1 MKEKVKEL
9 LILILTAA
17 FVLGFAVWRICKP
30 DDAES
35 LAERRKLTQAPALT
49 AQNVLSGRF
58 MTDFESYSLDQFPLR
73 DEFRTLKALF
83 ATDVLH
89 QSDNNGL
96 YQERGSFSKLDYPLD
111 KSSVEN
117 AAARFQAVYDAYLGG
132 NRVYLAVVPDK
143 NYYTSADYPK
153 MDYAALN
160 ALLAEKMPYAQ
171 PIDLTGTLRLE
182 SYYRTDPHW
191 KQEAL
196 LPAARTILEAM
207 DGAQQDDY
215 RIIRLDT
222 PFYGSYAGQSALP
235 CSPDELNYL
244 TSDTLDACRVY
255 DYETDAEIGV
265 YNLAAAQGRDG
276 YELFLSGS
284 KSLLTIE
291 NPNARTQKELV
302 IFRDSY
308 GSSIAPLLVE
318 GYAKVTLVD
327 IRYLAPERLGRFVE
341 FTDQDVLF
349 LYSASVLNNSNALR

>member
-1 MKEKVKEL
+1 MKEKIKEFL
-9 LILILTAA
+9 LLILTAS

-30 DDAES
+30 DDSES
-35 LAERRKLTQAPALT
+35 LSERRKLTQAPALT
-49 AQNVLSGRF
+49 TQNILSGRF
-58 MTDFESYSLDQFPLR
+58 MTDFESYTLDQFPLR
-73 DEFRTLKALF
+73 SEFRTLKALF

-96 YQERGSFSKLDYPLD
+96 YQERGYLSKLDYPLNE
-111 KSSVEN
+111 SSVEN
-117 AAARFQAVYDAYLGG
+117 AAARFQAVYDAYLSG
-132 NRVYLAVVPDK
+132 RKIYLAVVPDK

-160 ALLAEKMPYAQ
+160 ALLTEKMPYAGQ
-171 PIDLTGTLRLE
+171 IDLTSDLTLE

-207 DGAQQDDY
+207 GGAQKDSY
-215 RIIRLDT
+215 RTVRLDT

-265 YNLAAAQGRDG
+265 YDLPATQGRDG

>member
-17 FVLGFAVWRICKP
+17 FLLGFAVWRVCKP

-35 LAERRKLTQAPALT
+35 LAERRKLTQAPALRV
-49 AQNVLSGRF
+49 QNVLSGRF
-58 MTDFESYSLDQFPLR
+58 MSDFESYILDQFPLR

-83 ATDVLH
+83 STEALR
-89 QSDNNGL
+89 QSDNHGL
-96 YQERGSFSKLDYPLD
+96 YNDRGFLSKLDYPLD
-111 KSSVEN
+111 ESSVQN
-117 AAARFQAVYDAYLGG
+117 AAARFQAVYDRYLRGMQ
-132 NRVYLAVVPDK
+132 VYLAIVPDK
-143 NYYTSADYPK
+143 NAYTSAAYPK
-153 MDYAALN
+153 LDYAALS
-160 ALLAEKMPYAQ
+160 AQMKSQMPYAQ
-171 PIDLTGTLRLE
+171 EIELSGVLTLE

-207 DGAQQDDY
+207 GGTQEDSY
-215 RIIRLDT
+215 HIVRLDT

-244 TSDTLDACRVY
+244 TSDTLEACRVY
-255 DYETDAEIGV
+255 DYETESYTGV
-265 YNLAAAQGRDG
+265 YDLSAAQGRDG

-284 KSLLTIE
+284 KALLTID
-291 NPNARTQKELV
+291 NPNARTQKEL
-302 IFRDSY
+302 ILFRDSY

-327 IRYLAPERLGRFVE
+327 IRYLSPELLGRFLE
-341 FTDQDVLF
+341 FKNQDVLF
-349 LYSASVLNNSNALR
+349 LYSTSVLNSSNALK